1 MWVLIVGGSC
11 WKKVRRVVGYFVV
24 GFICGGVGWK
34 MVRSGEGFVPGFALH
49 VGEGRRV
56 NGLC

>member
-1 MWVLIVGGSC
+1 MRGIN
-11 WKKVRRVVGYFVV
+11 
-24 GFICGGVGWK
+24 CGGIWLEK
-34 MVRSGEGFVPGFALH
+34 GEEGEVSLPGFALH